1 MNAAHQTTSTSGS
14 GACNSM
20 EGGGQEVRQGGDSGL
35 VFSGLVIGTRFL
47 DLAFGSWWVKTG
59 EDSGSCN
66 EYEDSG
72 FAIREVAGFGPEE
85 AVSLSEPAYQAVCQ
99 N

>member
-1 MNAAHQTTSTSGS
+1 MNAAHQTTSTLGL

-20 EGGGQEVRQGGDSGL
+20 TGGGQEFKQGGDSGL
-35 VFSGLVIGTRFL
+35 VFCGLAIGTRFL

-59 EDSGSCN
+59 ENSGSCN

-72 FAIREVAGFGPEE
+72 IALCEVAGFGPDE
-85 AVSLSEPAYQAVCQ
+85 AVSLTEPVYQSVYQ

>member
-1 MNAAHQTTSTSGS
+1 MNAAHQTTSTFGL

-20 EGGGQEVRQGGDSGL
+20 TGGQGQTGDSGL
-35 VFSGLVIGTRFL
+35 VFSGVPIGARFL
-47 DLAFGSWWVKTG
+47 DLTFGSWWVKTG
-59 EDSGSCN
+59 ENSGSCN

-72 FAIREVAGFGPEE
+72 FALREVAGFGPDE
-85 AVSLSEPAYQAVCQ
+85 AVSLTEPVYQSAYQ

>member
-1 MNAAHQTTSTSGS
+1 MNAANQTTSTLGS

-20 EGGGQEVRQGGDSGL
+20 AGGQGQAGDSRL
-35 VFSGLVIGTRFL
+35 VFSGVPIGARFL
-47 DLAFGSWWVKTG
+47 DLTFGSSWVKTG

-72 FAIREVAGFGPEE
+72 FALREVAGFGPDE
-85 AVSLSEPAYQAVCQ
+85 AVSLTEPGYQSVYQ

>member
-1 MNAAHQTTSTSGS
+1 
-14 GACNSM
+14 M
-20 EGGGQEVRQGGDSGL
+20 EGGGDEFKQGRDSGM

-47 DLAFGSWWVKTG
+47 DLTFGSWWVKTG

-72 FAIREVAGFGPEE
+72 FAIREVAGFGPDE
-85 AVSLSEPAYQAVCQ
+85 AVSLSEPVHQTIYQ

>member
-1 MNAAHQTTSTSGS
+1 MT
-14 GACNSM
+14 
-20 EGGGQEVRQGGDSGL
+20 GGGQEVRQGGDSVL

-47 DLAFGSWWVKTG
+47 DLTFGSWWVKTG

-66 EYEDSG
+66 EFEDSG
-72 FAIREVAGFGPEE
+72 FAIREVAGFGPDE
-85 AVSLSEPAYQAVCQ
+85 AVSLSEPVHQAIYQ

>member
-1 MNAAHQTTSTSGS
+1 MNTAHPTISTFGS
-14 GACNSM
+14 ESCNSM
-20 EGGGQEVRQGGDSGL
+20 QVGEQGRGDGGESGL
-35 VFSGLVIGTRFL
+35 VFSGVAIGTRFL

-59 EDSGSCN
+59 EGTGSCN

-72 FAIREVAGFGPEE
+72 FALREVARFGPDE
-85 AVSLSEPAYQAVCQ
+85 AVSLSESAYQSAYQ

>member
-1 MNAAHQTTSTSGS
+1 MNAAHQTTSTLGS

-20 EGGGQEVRQGGDSGL
+20 VGGGLEFKQGGDSGL
-35 VFSGLVIGTRFL
+35 VFCGLPIGTRFL

-59 EDSGSCN
+59 EDSGSCD
-66 EYEDSG
+66 EYEDSA
-72 FAIREVAGFGPEE
+72 FAIREVAGFGPDE
-85 AVSLSEPAYQAVCQ
+85 AVSLTEPAYQSVYQ

>member
-1 MNAAHQTTSTSGS
+1 MNTAHQTTSTCGS

-20 EGGGQEVRQGGDSGL
+20 TGGGQELRQGGDSGL
-35 VFSGLVIGTRFL
+35 VFSKLVIGTRFL
-47 DLAFGSWWVKTG
+47 DLTFGSWWVKTG
-59 EDSGSCN
+59 KDSGSCN

-72 FAIREVAGFGPEE
+72 FAIREVAGFGPDE
-85 AVSLSEPAYQAVCQ
+85 AVSLSEPVHQTIYQ